1 MSRKQF
7 LDKIWTE
14 KEEVCTVTFVS
25 ETGEEHYV
33 SVIAGR
39 MLEELPGSKPGTVS
53 ADLMFDG
60 WFTEE
65 GELFDATI
73 PVLKDITVYSKSHEV

>member
-1 MSRKQF
+1 M
-7 LDKIWTE
+7 
-14 KEEVCTVTFVS
+14 
-25 ETGEEHYV
+25 

-65 GELFDATI
+65 GELFDATT